1 MNKPA
6 QLHSRLDFA
15 QEPTPRGC
23 WERLL
28 RQLQLQ
34 FLLTFYPHPDSFF
47 IPRDCASCW
56 QR

>member
-23 WERLL
+23 WARSHDAA
-28 RQLQLQ
+28 RIGNRA
-34 FLLTFYPHPDSFF
+34 F
-47 IPRDCASCW
+47 
-56 QR
+56 